1 MLVIFIIFAFSSS
14 LRAEKLKVY
23 VTHQWLA
30 VLANFIGSTEVEI
43 IPLKIWN
50 ADGVL
55 INSEKGRFI
64 KELNQDS
71 KIMAFDND
79 DLKTLGLES
88 RNYKSLRLLYSKKI
102 PVEINKIIDPSVMP
116 FIAQRV
122 LTILSEW
129 TPNNYPVYQR
139 RLAEFQARLSSTMLA
154 GQVMKNSIICDMSI
168 YSGVLMQAAGCK
180 IIKPSSEDF
189 TRWQNGNY
197 ANLREY
203 AEKLNSQGIIIL
215 MDLWTPKLIKK
226 YLSGRKN
233 VFIWESPE
241 PNQDYP
247 SFLHEQYISLWQK
260 IILKR
265 TQMQAK

>member
-1 MLVIFIIFAFSSS
+1 M
-14 LRAEKLKVY
+14 RAEKLKVY

-43 IPLKIWN
+43 IPLRIWN
-50 ADGVL
+50 SDGVL
-55 INSEKGRFI
+55 INSENGKFI
-64 KELNQDS
+64 KELNHDS
-71 KIMAFDND
+71 RIMAFDSND
-79 DLKTLGLES
+79 FKSLGLES
-88 RNYKSLRLLYSKKI
+88 KKYKSLRLLYLNKI

-129 TPNNYPVYQR
+129 DPNNYPVYQR

-154 GQVMKNSIICDMSI
+154 GQVMKNSVICDMSI

-180 IIKPSSEDF
+180 IIKPNAQDI

-197 ANLREY
+197 SGLREY

-215 MDLWTPKLIKK
+215 MDLWTSRNIKK

-233 VFIWESPE
+233 IFIWESPE
-241 PNQDYP
+241 PDQDYP
-247 SFLHEQYISLWQK
+247 SFLHEQYISLWQR

-265 TQMQAK
+265 TGK